1 MGDSVRVILVPQGEE
16 EATDRQIVLDLT
28 IDARGVAVGP
38 FPAFGRIGD
47 FRRPGT
53 LFPFTLM
60 GDGRLDYG
68 AHAGDVPT
76 QDKLAIRS
84 EVLAPRRRDPPNRR
98 RPQRGVRDR
107 NGDVAHRLM
116 RLS

>member
-1 MGDSVRVILVPQGEE
+1 MGEIVRVILFPSGAED
-16 EATDRQIVLDLT
+16 ATDRQIVLDLA
-28 IDARGVAVGP
+28 IDADGAAVGP

-47 FRRPGT
+47 FKRPGT

-76 QDKLAIRS
+76 QDKLAIRN
-84 EVLAPRRRDPPNRR
+84 EVLAPGAEILRTA
-98 RPQRGVRDR
+98 GDR
-107 NGDVAHRLM
+107 SESFVIATVTSLTV
-116 RLS
+116 

>member
-1 MGDSVRVILVPQGEE
+1 MVRVILLPQGVED
-16 EATDRQIVLDLT
+16 AADRQIALDLT
-28 IDARGVAVGP
+28 VDAAGAAVGP

-47 FRRPGT
+47 FKRPET

-76 QDKLAIRS
+76 QDKLAIRN
-84 EVLAPRRRDPPNRR
+84 EVLAP
-98 RPQRGVRDR
+98 GVEILRTAGDR
-107 NGDVAHRLM
+107 SEAFVIATVT
-116 RLS
+116 SFTA

>member
-1 MGDSVRVILVPQGEE
+1 MGDIVRVILFPQGAED
-16 EATDRQIVLDLT
+16 ATDRQIAVDLT
-28 IDARGVAVGP
+28 IDAAGVAVGP

-47 FRRPGT
+47 FKRPGT

-76 QDKLAIRS
+76 QDRLAIRN
-84 EVLAPRRRDPPNRR
+84 EVLAPGAEILRTA
-98 RPQRGVRDR
+98 GDR
-107 NGDVAHRLM
+107 SEAFVIATVTSLTA
-116 RLS
+116 

>member
-16 EATDRQIVLDLT
+16 EAADRQIVLDLT

-84 EVLAPRRRDPPNRR
+84 EVLAPGGEILRTA
-98 RPQRGVRDR
+98 GDR
-107 NGDVAHRLM
+107 SEAFVIATVTSLTA
-116 RLS
+116 